1 MEKANERCRVCHAG
15 WKKLGYAV
23 KRWPCQYIGVQ
34 ERMTECMGMVGC
46 WWQKKKKKKTE
57 EGKYAHKGLR
67 MVTLPREWKVKLLDL
82 MLYGCCWRV
91 GGWRWCQHG
100 GGRPYPVF
108 TSFTSSLCPRECVW
122 HSPLV
127 SSERISQ
134 TDFSFQPSNFP
145 ILPFQPQRGACG
157 YSFRCFYL
165 HCTKGNYY
173 FLVYFG
179 QPVRM
184 KGKRTFKS
192 FVIKISFIQLT
203 LIKIII
209 ISNLL
214 IFKSSINSIAIGI
227 YGKDSHYFYQ
237 KRSAILKQ

>member
-1 MEKANERCRVCHAG
+1 MEKTGIRGEKVALSIYRCSGKNDWVYGNG
-15 WKKLGYAV
+15 WLLVVEEEEEEDRRGEICAQGV
-23 KRWPCQYIGVQ
+23 KDGNSPEGV
-34 ERMTECMGMVGC
+34 
-46 WWQKKKKKKTE
+46 
-57 EGKYAHKGLR
+57 EGEASWLD
-67 MVTLPREWKVKLLDL
+67 VIWLLL
-82 MLYGCCWRV
+82 A
-91 GGWRWCQHG
+91 G
-100 GGRPYPVF
+100 GGVAMVLARRRKAIPCLYF
-108 TSFTSSLCPRECVW
+108 LHIQSLPPRMCLAFSTRLFW
-122 HSPLV
+122 
-127 SSERISQ
+127 
-134 TDFSFQPSNFP
+134 TDLTNWLFLSTIQFSNTT
-145 ILPFQPQRGACG
+145 LLALAGD
-157 YSFRCFYL
+157 SFRCFYL